1 MSYKAKDR
9 KLRMQSLK
17 KDIQELEAQV
27 KKMPSEQKE
36 NTELISRMKKD
47 IEYLKNRL
55 KNLSY
60 NLEVEIQIFDLQS
73 YIRAEIDKDSPAY
86 H

>member
-1 MSYKAKDR
+1 MENKNN
-9 KLRMQSLK
+9 LSLSLFA
-17 KDIQELEAQV
+17 D
-27 KKMPSEQKE
+27 EQ
-36 NTELISRMKKD
+36 MKKD

-60 NLEVEIQIFDLQS
+60 NLEVEIQIFDTQS
-73 YIRAEIDKDSPAY
+73 YIKAEIDKNSPAY